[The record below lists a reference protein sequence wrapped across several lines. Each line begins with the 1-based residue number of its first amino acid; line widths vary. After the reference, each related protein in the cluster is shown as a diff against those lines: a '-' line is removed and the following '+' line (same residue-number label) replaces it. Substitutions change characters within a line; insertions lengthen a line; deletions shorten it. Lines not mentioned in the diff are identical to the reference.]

1 VEADYQRNLTAG
13 SIKLIRSITADFNWL
28 HIKPVICA
36 KGRDGKLVVLDGQHT
51 AIAAISRGIK
61 SVPIM
66 LVNAPEMRTR
76 ARAFVA
82 QNMNRLS
89 MSALQVFHAKL
100 AAEEPTAIAAAKV
113 AKAAGVAIVRSQPAS
128 GSWQVGDTMAAAAI
142 ERLTAKR
149 GVEKATKILKL
160 LVDAKRAPVVVHE
173 ILAAAAVLYEPA
185 FGWSFSS
192 FNLVTVVR
200 SKSVDEW
207 RGIVMAKVGKEN
219 RTALWKGVAEAWVNA
234 GKKRT

>member
-1 VEADYQRNLTAG
+1 
-13 SIKLIRSITADFNWL
+13 
-28 HIKPVICA
+28 
-36 KGRDGKLVVLDGQHT
+36 
-51 AIAAISRGIK
+51 
-61 SVPIM
+61 
-66 LVNAPEMRTR
+66 
-76 ARAFVA
+76 
-82 QNMNRLS
+82 
-89 MSALQVFHAKL
+89 
-100 AAEEPTAIAAAKV
+100 
-113 AKAAGVAIVRSQPAS
+113 
-128 GSWQVGDTMAAAAI
+128 MAAAAI

-149 GVEKATKILKL
+149 GIEKATKILKL

-185 FGWSFSS
+185 FGS

-207 RGIVMAKVGKEN
+207 RGIVMAKVWKEN